1 MENCGGS
8 VRRRSNGA
16 RTLKATESAKLADSA
31 TTRHDTKRMV
41 AMRVPF
47 ERSYW
52 VEPGIFLAGCYPG
65 AKRFDEEARKLT
77 GLLDAGIRCIIN
89 LMEERETDWQGAIFE
104 PYEEN
109 IQILAEDKGLE
120 VECVRIP
127 VMDTSIPSFAA
138 MEGILDAID
147 GAMAQGKPV
156 YVHCWGGKGR
166 TGTAVGCWLARHGK
180 AMGDGALAMVQDLRK
195 NDPTRFE
202 PSPEND
208 KQRQMVRAWK
218 PGQ

>member
-1 MENCGGS
+1 MI
-8 VRRRSNGA
+8 
-16 RTLKATESAKLADSA
+16 
-31 TTRHDTKRMV
+31 
-41 AMRVPF
+41 VPF

-89 LMEERETDWQGAIFE
+89 LMEERETDWQGAILE

-109 IQILAEDKGLE
+109 IQILAEDKGLD

-127 VMDTSIPSFAA
+127 VMDTSIPPITT
-138 MEGILDAID
+138 MTRILDEIDSAID
-147 GAMAQGKPV
+147 RERPV

-166 TGTAVGCWLARHGK
+166 TGTVVGCWLARHGK
-180 AMGDGALAMVQDLRK
+180 ATGDQALAVIQELRK
-195 NDPTRFE
+195 NDPTRYE
-202 PSPEND
+202 PSPENET
-208 KQRQMVRAWK
+208 QRQMVREWK
-218 PGQ
+218 RGQ